1 LREFVKW
8 AVKPAAN
15 GRLAWKMDPAI
26 RNLRRTDAAARP
38 IDLWV
43 PYARITAPV
52 LIVRGGDSDIL
63 ARARRNGCARC
74 WPSTRLVE
82 VPGVG
87 HAPSLLEP
95 EALTAIKSF
104 CLGLT
109 KLFP

>member
-1 LREFVKW
+1 
-8 AVKPAAN
+8 
-15 GRLAWKMDPAI
+15 M
-26 RNLRRTDAAARP
+26 RRTDAAARP

-52 LIVRGGDSDIL
+52 VIVRGGDSDIL
-63 ARARRNGCARC
+63 ARATAERMCKVLPN
-74 WPSTRLVE
+74 TRLVE

-104 CLGLT
+104 LPGS
-109 KLFP
+109 